1 MPRMRFWPALAAVL
15 LVARMAPALADRDP
29 QSGAP
34 LPPHK
39 AGKPSPITDRFYV
52 SAAFYAPAAHTAL
65 RLDPSHAAPGVFGT
79 SLDGERD
86 LGLPSRLDQGV
97 VELMF
102 RMRERNKLR
111 VDYFEADRSA
121 NYTLANDVVFGNQI
135 FLAGQMAQ
143 SSIDW
148 RAFGLTYTYSF
159 YRSERLEIGTGLG
172 VYFLQAQASGAVLA
186 ESESQTVTAADPIP
200 TLPLDFTWC
209 ISSRFAFT
217 AHANYVQA
225 RIDAASGSFTDVH
238 SDLQYRWNPDFTI
251 GAGWSEMRIA
261 LERSTGS
268 TPGAVAMRFS
278 GPQVLL
284 RFSF

>member
-1 MPRMRFWPALAAVL
+1 MRFWPALAAVVL
-15 LVARMAPALADRDP
+15 LARMAPALADRDP

-39 AGKPSPITDRFYV
+39 AEKSSPITDHFYV
-52 SAAFYAPAAHTAL
+52 SAAFYAPVVHTSL
-65 RLDPSHAAPGVFGT
+65 RLDPSNAAAGVVGT
-79 SLDGERD
+79 SLDAERD
-86 LGLPSRLDQGV
+86 LGLPGRLDQGV
-97 VELMF
+97 VEFMF
-102 RMRERNKLR
+102 RMRARSKLR

-121 NYTLANDVVFGNQI
+121 NHTLANDVVFGNQI

-143 SSIDW
+143 TSVDW

-159 YRSERLEIGTGLG
+159 YRSDTLEIGTGLG

-186 ESESQTVTAADPIP
+186 ESESQSVSAADPIP
-200 TLPLDFTWC
+200 TLPLDFTWR

-225 RIDAASGSFTDVH
+225 RIDQASGSFTDIH
-238 SDLQYRWNPDFTI
+238 SDLQYRWSPDFAI

-261 LERSTGS
+261 LERSIGS
-268 TPGAVAMRFS
+268 TPGALAMRFS
-278 GPQVLL
+278 GPQLFL

>member
-1 MPRMRFWPALAAVL
+1 MRIWLALAAAL
-15 LVARMAPALADRDP
+15 LAAPIAPVLADRDP

-34 LPPHK
+34 LPPHQ
-39 AGKPSPITDRFYV
+39 AEKPSPITDRFYV
-52 SAAFYAPAAHTAL
+52 SAAFYAPAVHTSL
-65 RLDPSHAAPGVFGT
+65 RLDPTGAAPGVFGT
-79 SLDGERD
+79 TLDAERD

-97 VELMF
+97 VEFMF
-102 RMRERNKLR
+102 RMRERSKLR

-121 NYTLANDVVFGNQI
+121 NYLLANSVVFGNEI

-159 YRSERLEIGTGLG
+159 YRSDALEIGTGLG
-172 VYFLQAQASGAVLA
+172 VYFLQAQATVAVLA
-186 ESESQTVTAADPIP
+186 ESESQSVSGADPIP

-209 ISSRFAFT
+209 ISSRFALT
-217 AHANYVQA
+217 AHANYVEA
-225 RIDAASGSFTDVH
+225 RIDDASGSLTAVH
-238 SDLQYRWNPDFTI
+238 SELQYRWNPNFSI

-261 LERSTGS
+261 LERIGGS

>member
-1 MPRMRFWPALAAVL
+1 MRIWLAAAAVFL
-15 LVARMAPALADRDP
+15 AIQATPALADRDP

-39 AGKPSPITDRFYV
+39 AAKPSPINDHFYV
-52 SAAFYAPAAHTAL
+52 SAALYAPAVHTGL
-65 RLDPSHAAPGVFGT
+65 RLDPSYAAAGVFGT
-79 SLDGERD
+79 SLDAERD
-86 LGLPSRLDQGV
+86 LGLPGRLDQGV
-97 VELMF
+97 VEFMF
-102 RMRERNKLR
+102 RMRARSKLR

-121 NYTLANDVVFGNQI
+121 NYPLANTVVFGNET

-159 YRSERLEIGTGLG
+159 YRSDRLEIGTGLG
-172 VYFLQAQASGAVLA
+172 VYFLQTQASGAVPA
-186 ESESQTVTAADPIP
+186 ESESQSVSAADPIP

-209 ISSRFAFT
+209 ISSRFALT

-225 RIDAASGSFTDVH
+225 RIDDASGSFTDVH
-238 SDLQYRWNPDFTI
+238 SDLQYRWNPDFAI

-261 LERSTGS
+261 LERSGGS

-278 GPQVLL
+278 GPQVFV

>member
-1 MPRMRFWPALAAVL
+1 MRFWPALAAVV
-15 LVARMAPALADRDP
+15 LVARMAPAFADRDP

-39 AGKPSPITDRFYV
+39 AENSSPITDHFYV
-52 SAAFYAPAAHTAL
+52 SAAFYAPAVHTSV
-65 RLDPSHAAPGVFGT
+65 RLDPSQAAPGVFGT
-79 SLDGERD
+79 SLDAERD
-86 LGLPSRLDQGV
+86 LGLPGRLDQGV
-97 VELMF
+97 VEFMF
-102 RMRERNKLR
+102 RMRARSKLR

-121 NYTLANDVVFGNQI
+121 NYTLANTVVFGNQT

-143 SSIDW
+143 TSIQW
-148 RAFGLTYTYSF
+148 RTFGLTYTYSF
-159 YRSERLEIGTGLG
+159 YRSDRLEIGTGLG
-172 VYFLQAQASGAVLA
+172 VYFLQTQASGAVQA
-186 ESESQTVTAADPIP
+186 ESESQSVSAADPIP

-217 AHANYVQA
+217 AHANYVEA
-225 RIDAASGSFTDVH
+225 RIDGASGSFTDIH
-238 SDLQYRWNPDFTI
+238 SDLQYRWSPNFAI

-261 LERSTGS
+261 LERPGGS

-278 GPQVLL
+278 GPQLLL

>member
-1 MPRMRFWPALAAVL
+1 MRIWLAAAVVV
-15 LVARMAPALADRDP
+15 LVARVAPAFAERDP

-39 AGKPSPITDRFYV
+39 AVKSSPITDHFYV
-52 SAAFYAPAAHTAL
+52 SAAFYAPAVHTNL
-65 RLDPSHAAPGVFGT
+65 RLDPSQAAPGVFGT
-79 SLDGERD
+79 SLDAERD

-102 RMRERNKLR
+102 RMRSRNKLR

-121 NYTLANDVVFGNQI
+121 NYPLANTVVFGNEI
-135 FLAGQMAQ
+135 FLAGQMVQ

-159 YRSERLEIGTGLG
+159 YRSDRLEIGTGLG
-172 VYFLQAQASGAVLA
+172 VYFLQAQAYGAVLA
-186 ESESQTVTAADPIP
+186 ESESQTVSAADPIP
-200 TLPLDFTWC
+200 TLPLDFVWC

-217 AHANYVQA
+217 AHANYLEA
-225 RIDAASGSFTDVH
+225 RIDEARGSFTDFH
-238 SDLQYRWNPDFTI
+238 SDLQYRWNPNFAI

-261 LERSTGS
+261 LERSIGS
-268 TPGAVAMRFS
+268 TPGMVAMRFS
-278 GPQVLL
+278 GPQAFL

>member
-1 MPRMRFWPALAAVL
+1 MRIWLAAAAVL
-15 LVARMAPALADRDP
+15 LATQAAPAFADRDP
-29 QSGAP
+29 LSGAP

-39 AGKPSPITDRFYV
+39 AEKPSPITDRFYV
-52 SAAFYAPAAHTAL
+52 SAAFYAPAVHTTL

-79 SLDGERD
+79 TLDVERD

-97 VELMF
+97 VEFMF
-102 RMRERNKLR
+102 RLRERSKLR

-121 NYTLANDVVFGNQI
+121 NYPLADTVVFGNQT

-143 SSIDW
+143 TSIAW

-172 VYFLQAQASGAVLA
+172 AYFLQAQASGSVPA
-186 ESESQTVTAADPIP
+186 ESESQSVSGADPIP

-209 ISSRFAFT
+209 ISRRFAFT
-217 AHANYVQA
+217 AHANYVEA
-225 RIDAASGSFTDVH
+225 RIDGASGSFTDFH
-238 SDLQYRWNPDFTI
+238 SDLQYRWSPDFAI

-261 LERSTGS
+261 LENRTGS

-278 GPQVLL
+278 GPQAFV

>member
-1 MPRMRFWPALAAVL
+1 MRIWLAAAAAFL
-15 LVARMAPALADRDP
+15 ATQATAAFADRDP

-39 AGKPSPITDRFYV
+39 AEKPSPITDRFYV
-52 SAAFYAPAAHTAL
+52 SAAFYAPAVHTSL
-65 RLDPSHAAPGVFGT
+65 RLDPSQAAAGVFGT
-79 SLDGERD
+79 TLDAERD
-86 LGLPSRLDQGV
+86 LGLPGRLDQGV
-97 VELMF
+97 VEFMF
-102 RMRERNKLR
+102 RMRQRSKLR
-111 VDYFEADRSA
+111 IDYFEADRSA
-121 NYTLANDVVFGNQI
+121 NYPLTNTVVFGNET

-159 YRSERLEIGTGLG
+159 YRSDALAIGTGLG
-172 VYFLQAQASGAVLA
+172 VYFLQAQAAGAVPA
-186 ESESQTVTAADPIP
+186 EGESQSVSAADPIP
-200 TLPLDFTWC
+200 TLPLDLTWC

-217 AHANYVQA
+217 AHANYVEA
-225 RIDAASGSFTDVH
+225 RIDGASGSFTDVH
-238 SDLQYRWNPDFTI
+238 SDLQYRWSPDFTI
-251 GAGWSEMRIA
+251 GAGWSEMRIV
-261 LERSTGS
+261 LERSGGS